1 MASDWFIARAVFR
14 QASKNAFLLSRAQF
28 HWFIYL
34 HMNFF
39 RNPQTMH
46 ATDNILGYGIFFSSF
61 LVMWKRGGERGM
73 HWPGWKYEWRVR
85 ELLLNVHRNEKVYSG
100 RGEEDERVSKGSIA
114 GANQEDQ
121 DAVVRRHN
129 NKIKAASASGTWVS
143 HTVTVPGTRL
153 ARFMSQW
160 KVHSVL
166 AIGLSHVWP
175 ANI

>member
-46 ATDNILGYGIFFSSF
+46 ATDNILSYGIFFSSF

-85 ELLLNVHRNEKVYSG
+85 ELFCLTSTETRKFIRDGGKGMKESVKVQSLAPTRKTKMPWSAAITTKLRPRPLQELECPMQLLFQVLGWPGSCHNE
-100 RGEEDERVSKGSIA
+100 RSI
-114 GANQEDQ
+114 
-121 DAVVRRHN
+121 
-129 NKIKAASASGTWVS
+129 
-143 HTVTVPGTRL
+143 L
-153 ARFMSQW
+153 C
-160 KVHSVL
+160 
-166 AIGLSHVWP
+166 
-175 ANI
+175 